1 MSDSPIAP
9 TLTYS
14 ETRISYEKNKD
25 YQYSYFW
32 KTRVIK
38 TYQITTYST
47 YLTSTKELI
56 GENKHKRLISIVIRR
71 TRENLDSGDS
81 SAINPSIRENID
93 ETALEPIATMST
105 NIPIEDNTVQQSN
118 GHHSRSP
125 TPNERRTDLT
135 DRPEFRERRSP
146 TASTDLRT
154 ERSEREDSIV
164 RLTRELNEL
173 RNQNSARER
182 RNSVESRQSTE
193 IEVNLGHQAIPNM
206 TNENFNNR
214 TLTLL
219 LVARIRKEK
228 VLTKIMIFTIVPI
241 EARFNRYYHR
251 LRGNQEWL
259 SRVTNQM
266 TEGAIR
272 AHLGYCREDFSEMIA
287 LRGREEA
294 LIRTQGWDPGSVT
307 VQQYLRPM
315 ENDRLQ
321 VPFHHRAEQIRQD
334 ITNRQGHQNNPI
346 PVDQMNNRNI
356 NPRPVNI
363 PCNPQFEQPNQHQ
376 FPGAMC
382 PRGPRRN
389 RAWRSS
395 IYSEMVRMA
404 RSLQGT
410 YQHLEEGHI
419 RTQRRDQDGPPQ
431 TITTVRTF
439 NH

>member
-1 MSDSPIAP
+1 MSNDPIVP
-9 TLTYS
+9 NLTYS
-14 ETRISYEKNKD
+14 ETKISYEKNTD
-25 YQYSYFW
+25 YIYSYFW
-32 KTRVIK
+32 KTKIIK
-38 TYQITTYST
+38 TYQITTHST
-47 YLTSTKELI
+47 YLNSTKELL
-56 GENKHKRLISIVIRR
+56 GENKHKRLISVITKK
-71 TRENLDSGDS
+71 TRENLDSGES
-81 SAINPSIRENID
+81 STINPSIRENIA
-93 ETALEPIATMST
+93 ETALEPELPPLPEDFLMST

-125 TPNERRTDLT
+125 TPNERRTNLT

-182 RNSVESRQSTE
+182 QNSLESRQSTE

-206 TNENFNNR
+206 TNKNFNN
-214 TLTLL
+214 L
-219 LVARIRKEK
+219 
-228 VLTKIMIFTIVPI
+228 PI
-241 EARFNRYYHR
+241 ESRFNRYYHR

-259 SRVTNQM
+259 SRVTNQT

-315 ENDRLQ
+315 ENDRLE

-363 PCNPQFEQPNQHQ
+363 PRNPQLEQPNQHQ
-376 FPGAMC
+376 FPGAMR

-410 YQHLEEGHI
+410 YQHLEEGRI
-419 RTQRRDQDGPPQ
+419 RTQRRDQDGPPPDNYDGQ
-431 TITTVRTF
+431 
-439 NH
+439 NL